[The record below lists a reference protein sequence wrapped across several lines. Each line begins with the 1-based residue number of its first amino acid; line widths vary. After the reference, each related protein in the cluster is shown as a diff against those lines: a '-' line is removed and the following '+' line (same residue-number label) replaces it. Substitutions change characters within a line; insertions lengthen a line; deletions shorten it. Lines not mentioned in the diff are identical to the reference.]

1 MRFAD
6 VEKFCLSLAAA
17 SVDTPFDDS
26 HVYKVGGKMFA
37 MIAYDGPGKPSEIWF
52 KAGAVSYPILT
63 RVEGIKPCPYLA
75 RAQWLAVEGLKV
87 LSDKE
92 LKGYLTRAHGI
103 VAAGLSK
110 KLRASLGIAEA
121 ASQKIRGDG

>member
-6 VEKFCLSLAAA
+6 VEKFCLSLTAA

-37 MIAYDGPGKPSEIWF
+37 MLAYDPNAKPSEIWF

-63 RVEGIKPCPYLA
+63 RIKGIKPCPYLA
-75 RAQWLAVEGLKV
+75 RAQWVAVEGLKV

-92 LKGYLTRAHGI
+92 LKGYLRRAHGI

-110 KLRASLGIAEA
+110 KLRASLGIVDA
-121 ASQKIRGDG
+121 KGDG